1 MVLRRKLWRQP
12 EIYVWLPVIG
22 FAIATM
28 TGRRAHVVG
37 PLLVIGVIV
46 VLEAWAQARVR
57 ITVTASQVLVS
68 DMLGRNAM
76 PRADLASIHVF
87 PRSWESFYDKLGY
100 RAMRSGPYWTRR
112 QLLDL
117 AEQLRVPLIVHRR
130 RWLGFGPA
138 VPGAALTRTPGQR
151 YDDVHEA

>member
-12 EIYVWLPVIG
+12 EIYVWLVVIG
-22 FAIATM
+22 YAIATM

-37 PLLVIGVIV
+37 PVLVIGVIV
-46 VLEAWAQARVR
+46 VLEVWAQARVR
-57 ITVTASQVLVS
+57 IRVTDSQVLVS

-76 PRADLASIHVF
+76 ARADLASIHIF
-87 PRSWESFYDKLGY
+87 PRSWESFYDKLGH
-100 RAMRSGPYWTRR
+100 RAMRSGPYWTRN

-117 AEQLRVPLIVHRR
+117 AEQLGVPLIVHRR

-138 VPGAALTRTPGQR
+138 VPAAALTRTRGR
-151 YDDVHEA
+151 R